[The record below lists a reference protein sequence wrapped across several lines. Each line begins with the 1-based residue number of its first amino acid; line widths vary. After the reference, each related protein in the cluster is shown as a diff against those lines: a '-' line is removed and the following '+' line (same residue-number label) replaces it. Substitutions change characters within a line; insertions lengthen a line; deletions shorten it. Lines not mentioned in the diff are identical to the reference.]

1 MLIVYS
7 HTSDCQNKSLFLL
20 LKTCPF
26 NALIAKSSYLNALL
40 LLNLSLKN
48 AGTIQFLELFYFFV
62 MFFGIYL
69 FLLLQLISNYHDGEL
84 IWNFQRSWFLAV
96 EFPKDI
102 TQFLEF
108 PGRWSFGLSG
118 ISRGKVKKCCFQKS
132 VFQKNGVFQKSMSST
147 TLPCLFFFSE

>member
-7 HTSDCQNKSLFLL
+7 HTSDCQNKILFLL

-26 NALIAKSSYLNALL
+26 NALITKSSYLNALL
-40 LLNLSLKN
+40 LLNLGLKN
-48 AGTIQFLELFYFFV
+48 AGTIQFLELLYFF

-84 IWNFQRSWFLAV
+84 IWNFQGSWFLAV

-108 PGRWSFGLSG
+108 PGGWSFGLSG
-118 ISRGKVKKCCFQKS
+118 ISWGKVKKCCFSKKCFS
-132 VFQKNGVFQKSMSST
+132 KKWSFST
-147 TLPCLFFFSE
+147 TLPCLFFFLE